1 MTRSLKRMRL
11 RGGLRVRHPEEQA
24 HAATHGEGYS
34 EVRARMSAKS
44 DRIGSGRSADEVKA
58 WYERTR
64 HDYVHTCFLMNVPD
78 EMIGQLRWRRRMG
91 SFCGALKRETP
102 ATLLRSRRRSRLC
115 SSAKRAVL

>member
-1 MTRSLKRMRL
+1 MTQSLKRMRL

-34 EVRARMSAKS
+34 EVRARMSVKS
-44 DRIGSGRSADEVKA
+44 DRIDSGRSADEVKA

-64 HDYVHTCFLMNVPD
+64 HDYVHTCLLTNVPD
-78 EMIGQLRWRRRMG
+78 EMIGQLRWRRRME

-102 ATLLRSRRRSRLC
+102 ATLLRSRRRSRLL
-115 SSAKRAVL
+115 SSAKRAVQ